1 MEEPKAENEAQRD
14 TTLSESF
21 TKVLAI
27 ESEVYKSLNDG
38 SREIGRERVESFLY
52 LHFVSQLKEKLGEEY
67 ATAGIF
73 GNIKQIKTLG
83 IDTLQV
89 SKYLPKLCKIT
100 DDAEGNEH
108 IFVTGEECVVAAA
121 KLIGAIKSGIT
132 EDVIELEAHLREEA
146 ETAAS
151 AQAENLRDLD
161 LDGQEGVEDEEEDER
176 VELGA
181 SEGGDDWEDAAYR
194 VLCQRRIDDLHAQPA
209 YADAFATFQDGDD
222 LTQPQLKLMRQM
234 ERATARL
241 AELKGL
247 SQVAPGDRK
256 RPWEA
261 AVNLSQLPGSDRL
274 ELTTCYSMKLTLG

>member
-132 EDVIELEAHLREEA
+132 EECVR
-146 ETAAS
+146 S
-151 AQAENLRDLD
+151 FAENLRDLD

-194 VLCQRRIDDLHAQPA
+194 GVLTSKHNPA
-209 YADAFATFQDGDD
+209 
-222 LTQPQLKLMRQM
+222 LK
-234 ERATARL
+234 
-241 AELKGL
+241 
-247 SQVAPGDRK
+247 
-256 RPWEA
+256 
-261 AVNLSQLPGSDRL
+261 
-274 ELTTCYSMKLTLG
+274 